1 MKEEQDEDRIVQVQY
16 IDPVANGVNGTSLEN
31 DKLSTER
38 LGQEIDPQ
46 AVGGSFSDLPKGY
59 YISPSFLG
67 TFMAV
72 GLGTACHYLG
82 FVLPANTISII
93 NEDIGE

>member
-38 LGQEIDPQ
+38 LGS
-46 AVGGSFSDLPKGY
+46 G
-59 YISPSFLG
+59 
-67 TFMAV
+67 
-72 GLGTACHYLG
+72 
-82 FVLPANTISII
+82 N
-93 NEDIGE
+93 